1 MARGICSAKSPD
13 KLILMN
19 TLDLPA
25 PVESRP
31 IPAPTMKSVNAH
43 RSAAEKKCIFPTTLA
58 NFRELIMGVLETAGV
73 ATIVEIGS
81 EHGEFTEVLC
91 AHAQRQGGRLISIDP
106 APQAAALDFIQTHD
120 QRSYFQFLQKTSH
133 EALPGLR
140 ADAYIVDGDHNYYT
154 VRRELELIEAGF
166 GASPFLAIMHDVCW
180 PCGRR
185 DGYYNPSAIP
195 AEHRHTYSEK
205 GAIAPGIAGL
215 AEIGLLLTSIM
226 PFAVEEGG
234 PANGVLTA
242 AEDFLAG
249 RPDLEFV
256 IIPAMLGLG
265 VIYDRTAPWA
275 EALSKLLAP
284 FAFNPLLERLE
295 SNRLELFLRVL
306 DLEKKLAEIS
316 ATHSAQGL
324 IKQPVTPQA
333 QRTLAEA
340 YLAEQQ
346 WTEAGALFQSLVH
359 HFPDDFKLWQGHLEC
374 ARRRNHRTHAKMIFN
389 DAVRLHPEWAT
400 ALKFETVADDRTFP
414 AAVAEIGR

>member
-1 MARGICSAKSPD
+1 MGLGICCAKSAD
-13 KLILMN
+13 ELILMN

-25 PVESRP
+25 TVESC
-31 IPAPTMKSVNAH
+31 PAPAPAPCPKPVSDR
-43 RSAAEKKCIFPTTLA
+43 RSTAEKKCIFPTTLA

-91 AHAQRQGGRLISIDP
+91 SHAQRMGGRLISIDP

-120 QRSYFQFLQKTSH
+120 RRSYFEFLQKTSH

-140 ADAYIVDGDHNYYT
+140 ADAFIVDGDHNYYT

-195 AEHRHTYSEK
+195 TEHRHAYSDK
-205 GAIAPGIAGL
+205 GAIAPGVAGL
-215 AEIGLLLTSIM
+215 AESGLLLTSVM
-226 PFAVEEGG
+226 PFAVTEGG
-234 PANGVLTA
+234 PANGVRTA

-249 RPDLEFV
+249 RPNLEFV
-256 IIPAMLGLG
+256 IVPAMLGLG

-284 FAFNPLLERLE
+284 FASNPLLERLE
-295 SNRLELFLRVL
+295 ANRLQLFLRVL
-306 DLEKKLAEIS
+306 DLEKKLGGLS
-316 ATHSAQGL
+316 AAPAAQGL
-324 IKQPVTPQA
+324 VKQPVSPHA
-333 QRTLAEA
+333 QRALAEV

-346 WTEAGALFQSLVH
+346 WSEAGALFQSLVH

-374 ARRRNHRTHAKMIFN
+374 ARRRNHRTHAELIFN
-389 DAVRLHPEWAT
+389 DAVRFHPEWAT
-400 ALKFETVADDRTFP
+400 ALKPEGAPKTGEVVP
-414 AAVAEIGR
+414 E